1 MEIMLNN
8 IKIGPFKNLNL
19 CIFHNKINVIIGTNG
34 SGKSILAELIATT
47 RKPKEGIYIID
58 GNKIDLNSNHVNFK
72 QLRFDIGIVMQNLRT
87 QFFEETVEEHIFY
100 QLKVYN
106 YKKSEKRIID
116 SLKMVGLSD
125 SYLKRRIKTLSDT
138 ERFKVMLATVLSIN
152 PDVIVLDDSSCFLDK
167 NETDKLVKLL
177 KIMKIKY
184 NKTIVITSEDTD
196 FALKLADYIYVI
208 DKGKIIVHGD
218 KYDVFN
224 NKVLNDI
231 DIHIPEI
238 IEFQN
243 KFSRKTKLSLNYR
256 DNVNDLIKDV
266 YFNIEKR
273 NRGKK

>member
-184 NKTIVITSEDTD
+184 NKTIVI
-196 FALKLADYIYVI
+196 
-208 DKGKIIVHGD
+208 
-218 KYDVFN
+218 N

-243 KFSRKTKLSLNYR
+243 KFSKKTKLSINYR

>member
-1 MEIMLNN
+1 
-8 IKIGPFKNLNL
+8 
-19 CIFHNKINVIIGTNG
+19 
-34 SGKSILAELIATT
+34 
-47 RKPKEGIYIID
+47 
-58 GNKIDLNSNHVNFK
+58 
-72 QLRFDIGIVMQNLRT
+72 
-87 QFFEETVEEHIFY
+87 
-100 QLKVYN
+100 
-106 YKKSEKRIID
+106 
-116 SLKMVGLSD
+116 MVGLSD

-243 KFSRKTKLSLNYR
+243 KFSKKTKLSINYR

>member
-1 MEIMLNN
+1 MNN
-8 IKIGPFKNLNL
+8 TFERSIGLLGEETFAVVQEKVVAIFGLGGVGGTALEALARTGFKHFILVDMDKVDASNLNRQ
-19 CIFHNKINVIIGTNG
+19 
-34 SGKSILAELIATT
+34 ILYTA
-47 RKPKEGIYIID
+47 K
-58 GNKIDLNSNHVNFK
+58 
-72 QLRFDIGIVMQNLRT
+72 DIGRN
-87 QFFEETVEEHIFY
+87 
-100 QLKVYN
+100 KVDAA
-106 YKKSEKRIID
+106 K
-116 SLKMVGLSD
+116 
-125 SYLKRRIKTLSDT
+125 
-138 ERFKVMLATVLSIN
+138 ERVLSIN

-243 KFSRKTKLSLNYR
+243 KFSKKTKLSINYR

>member
-1 MEIMLNN
+1 
-8 IKIGPFKNLNL
+8 
-19 CIFHNKINVIIGTNG
+19 
-34 SGKSILAELIATT
+34 
-47 RKPKEGIYIID
+47 
-58 GNKIDLNSNHVNFK
+58 
-72 QLRFDIGIVMQNLRT
+72 
-87 QFFEETVEEHIFY
+87 
-100 QLKVYN
+100 
-106 YKKSEKRIID
+106 
-116 SLKMVGLSD
+116 
-125 SYLKRRIKTLSDT
+125 
-138 ERFKVMLATVLSIN
+138 
-152 PDVIVLDDSSCFLDK
+152 
-167 NETDKLVKLL
+167 
-177 KIMKIKY
+177 MKIKY

-243 KFSRKTKLSLNYR
+243 KFSKKTKLSINYR